1 MFILNPW
8 FVKIQNV
15 TVQNVQILI
24 AVTWISLFAS
34 QSTRIV
40 TTAKQ
45 NQIN

>member
-24 AVTWISLFAS
+24 AATWVSLFAS

-40 TTAKQ
+40 TTANQ